1 MTCGKCLCGLHSVEA
16 DVYLLI
22 QCQMEE
28 NLVWF
33 LSSSLYSS
41 PSSSTAVPLHLL
53 IVKGKA
59 FVAICAH
66 INMSACMCIVQP
78 QPSSQIYIATLS
90 LLVFCDSRD
99 LGRYS

>member
-1 MTCGKCLCGLHSVEA
+1 
-16 DVYLLI
+16 
-22 QCQMEE
+22 MEE
-28 NLVWF
+28 NIVWF

-41 PSSSTAVPLHLL
+41 PSSSTAVPLRLL

-78 QPSSQIYIATLS
+78 QTSSQIYIATLR
-90 LLVFCDSRD
+90 LLLFCDSRD
-99 LGRYS
+99 LANY